1 MWLACPECRDE
12 SAFEQPPCEEGHGLD
27 CPEWF
32 CVTCGFA
39 VFAGGWDING
49 HAINEHA
56 VQESAVRTAS
66 KTAGKKPTQRH
77 HAA

>member
-1 MWLACPECRDE
+1 MWLACPECRDD
-12 SAFEQPPCEEGHGLD
+12 SAFEQPPCQEGHGLD

-39 VFAGGWDING
+39 VFAGGWDINE
-49 HAINEHA
+49 HAIA
-56 VQESAVRTAS
+56 TAGG
-66 KTAGKKPTQRH
+66 KKAGKKPTQRH